1 MKATRIWSLL
11 AGSLLCLFLLAQG
24 VTEEVPLGGVQGLVT
39 MSENGRPLPGAT
51 VMLRPVVEAEYTRI
65 RSAETD
71 AAGAFHLRN
80 LPAGEYTIEAYAK
93 AHSLGE
99 SRITIAEGAPTALQ
113 LDLKPQA
120 PHLDLY
126 ASQRVFTPAEEPQFE
141 AHGFAE
147 LDAIQVEVFSLDI
160 QAVAKEGGIDDVVY
174 ALAYPGNREPNP
186 LARLGTKVATFDHT
200 ITRRDG
206 EGVFIEYVKV
216 PKLAPGLYWVRCTAG
231 PARKATFLN
240 VTSLSLVAKSAR
252 GEALCFASDIVT
264 GQPLAGTQ
272 VSYLGENGLAEG
284 GITGADGIVKFPLAG
299 APKQGR
305 TAMIASSGASRAVVG
320 FYSDA
325 NPETATRIFI
335 YTDRPVYRPGD
346 TVKFKGIVRRLEG
359 LKYAMVP
366 PQTATASLIDS
377 EGAAFKT
384 LDLAVDARGTFHGEF
399 SISAEA
405 RPAPISMEVAVGEAT
420 TTQWISVSAY
430 RKPEFTVVVEPER
443 PYYVRGDR
451 AKMTVKCE
459 YYHGGPVVGAKVSAS
474 ISKSPYWSY
483 APMDSESDDGSEDA
497 SYSDYGEYVDSVDAT
512 TDARG
517 IAVISFPTRQDN
529 EPETLEN
536 DQVYSVQAWVEA
548 PGGKYFDGKGAV
560 RVTRGEFGLAV
571 LLDEYIA
578 TSGQPVVATV
588 HATAHPDDRP
598 VAGQSL
604 SVRVG
609 REDWNGR
616 DVRFIEEQRMAVT
629 TGADGTARIE
639 FRPKRP
645 GSTVIKVSGDDRRGN
660 EVIASEYVWVEGPG
674 AAPSRPLPKA
684 NITVRLDKPSY
695 HVGDRAKV
703 LLRTSESGG
712 TALVT
717 VEGDR
722 IYASTTVAIENGA
735 AVVDLPVEAAF
746 APNAFVSVA
755 YVHGKQFM
763 EATRRLAVNLDAR
776 VLQVDVRPEKS
787 VVQPGDTVAYTIT
800 TKDDRGQP
808 VSADVSLGVVDEAI
822 YAIAP
827 DTTNIVEAF
836 YPKRYNAVSTGY
848 SFPEVYL
855 DGGDKAPKDL
865 KVRTKFLDT
874 AYWNPSVTT
883 DAAGSAV
890 VRVTLPDNITQ
901 WRATAVAAT
910 QGTAVGMGSSKLRAR
925 KPLMVR
931 LSAPAFLV
939 QRDRRTVTAV
949 VSNDTGA
956 DAKVEIEIA
965 SSGVALEGSLRRTL
979 SIKNGGQAQVALTAA
994 ARQTGTA
1001 RITAK
1006 AWIAGGAMDGVEA
1019 TLPVK
1024 AFGRAFAEN
1033 RAGEIDGV
1041 ETIPFIVRPG
1051 ADPGTGRVVI
1061 TLSPT
1066 LAASMLS
1073 SLDSLIDYP
1082 YGCVEQTMSRFMPAL
1097 VVDQTVRALGLPAP
1111 PRLAELPRITAD
1123 SLTRLATMQHGDGG
1137 WGWWENDESD
1147 PEMTAYVL
1155 EGLHR
1160 ARAAGFDTR
1169 GLEMRALDWAVRSFK
1184 QNNAR
1189 SWSRALRL
1197 ALLVQ
1202 LEQWGHKEFALAQF
1216 ESENLQQADAQ
1227 ELAYAIQFA
1236 QAASPDLVDSLVKR
1250 LVDKASGSGSFAWW
1264 EESRY
1269 GHETTAMALETLAA
1283 VRPAHPLLPRVVRW
1297 LLAERRG
1304 DGWVST
1310 RDTAHIL
1317 LALARYLPTTG
1328 ELTAKGAMHVIVNG
1342 AQRTTVALDAS
1353 LVVAPRIEIPIRD
1366 LRVGENTIRLQ
1377 REGAGRAYY
1386 TFEGTQTVA
1395 TERLG
1400 MLVNGS
1406 GIEVSR
1412 RYLRLEPRRMEDGTL
1427 RLVDSERAVDRVQAG
1442 DVLTVEVT
1450 LRSREDREYMLI
1462 EDPIPS
1468 GFRIVDRGAIDPY
1481 EEWVWWYSQMDAY
1494 DDRMAVFA
1502 RHLPRGTQTFRYTI
1516 RAENVGIAHALPCR
1530 AFDMYRP
1537 EVFGSSS
1544 ETVVEVQR

>member
-1 MKATRIWSLL
+1 MNAARLWSLL
-11 AGSLLCLFLLAQG
+11 AGALLCLFLLAQG
-24 VTEEVPLGGVQGLVT
+24 VTEEVPLGSVQGLVT

-65 RSAETD
+65 RSAETGAD
-71 AAGAFHLRN
+71 GAFRLRN

-99 SRITIAEGAPTALQ
+99 SRITVSEGTPTALQ
-113 LDLKPQA
+113 LDLKPQP

-126 ASQRVFTPAEEPQFE
+126 ASQRVFTPTEEPQFE

-147 LDAIQVEVFSLDI
+147 LDAIQVEVFSLDV
-160 QAVAKEGGIDDVVY
+160 QAVAKEGGVDDVVY

-186 LARLGTKVATFDHT
+186 LARLGTKVATFEHE

-264 GQPLAGTQ
+264 GAPLPGTD
-272 VSYLGENGLAEG
+272 VRYLGEDGLVEG
-284 GITGADGIVKFPLAG
+284 GTTGPDGVVRFPLAK

-305 TAMIASSGASRAVVG
+305 TAIVASHGASRAVVG
-320 FYSDA
+320 FYSDPSA
-325 NPETATRIFI
+325 ETDTRIFI

-346 TVKFKGIVRRLEG
+346 TVKFKGIVRRLAG
-359 LKYAMVP
+359 LQYAMVP
-366 PQTATASLIDS
+366 AQSASASLVDS
-377 EGAAFKT
+377 QGAVFQT
-384 LDLAVDARGTFHGEF
+384 LPIQVDAKGTFHGEF
-399 SISAEA
+399 AISAEA
-405 RPAPISMEVAVGEAT
+405 RPAPISMEVEVGQAT

-430 RKPEFTVVVEPER
+430 RKPEFTVSVEPER

-451 AKMTVKCE
+451 AKMVVRCE
-459 YYHGGPVVGAKVSAS
+459 YYHGGPVVGARVSAS
-474 ISKSPYWSY
+474 ISKSPYWSFP
-483 APMDSESDDGSEDA
+483 PMDSEPEESSDDV
-497 SYSDYGEYVDSVDAT
+497 SYSDYGEYVDSVEAT

-517 IAVISFPTRQDN
+517 VAVIEFPTRQDN
-529 EPETLEN
+529 EPETLES

-548 PGGKYFDGKGAV
+548 PGGKYFDGQGAV
-560 RVTRGEFGLAV
+560 KVTRGEFGLAV
-571 LLDEYIA
+571 VLDEYIA
-578 TSGQPVVATV
+578 TAGQPVVATV
-588 HATAHPDDRP
+588 HANAHPDERP
-598 VAGQSL
+598 VANQAL
-604 SVRVG
+604 SARIG
-609 REDWNGR
+609 REEWTGR
-616 DVRFIEEQRMAVT
+616 ELKFIEEQRMSLR
-629 TGADGTARIE
+629 TGADGTARLE

-645 GSTVIKVSGDDRRGN
+645 GSTVVKVSGDDRRGN
-660 EVIASEYVWVEGPG
+660 EVTASEYVWVEGPG

-684 NITVRLDKPSY
+684 NVTVRLDKQSY

-722 IYASTTVAIENGA
+722 IYAATTVAIENGA

-746 APNAFVSVA
+746 APNAFVSVS

-763 EATRRLAVNLDAR
+763 EATRRLSVNLDAR
-776 VLQVDVRPEKS
+776 VLDVKVEPDRT
-787 VVQPGDTVAYTIT
+787 VVQPGDTVTYTVT
-800 TKDDRGQP
+800 TKNDRGQP

-827 DTTNIVEAF
+827 DGTDIVESF
-836 YPKRYNAVSTGY
+836 YPKRVNSVSTGY
-848 SFPEVYL
+848 SFPEIYL

-874 AYWNPSVTT
+874 AYWNPSITT
-883 DAAGSAV
+883 DATGTAV
-890 VRVTLPDNITQ
+890 VRVPLPDNITQ

-910 QGTAVGMGSSKLRAR
+910 PATAVGMGSSKLRAR

-949 VSNDTGA
+949 VTNDTGA
-956 DAKVEIEIA
+956 DAQVELEVTA
-965 SSGVALEGSLRRTL
+965 SGVALEGASRRTL
-979 SIKNGGQAQVALTAA
+979 SIKNGGQAEIAYAIA
-994 ARQTGTA
+994 ARQTGAA

-1006 AWIAGGAMDGVEA
+1006 AWTAARQMDGVEA
-1019 TLPVK
+1019 VVPIK
-1024 AFGRAFAEN
+1024 PFGRAFSET
-1033 RAGEIDGV
+1033 RAGEVDGAENLSYV
-1041 ETIPFIVRPG
+1041 VRPG
-1051 ADPGTGRVVI
+1051 ADPGSGRIVV

-1097 VVDQTVRALGLPAP
+1097 VVDRTVRSLGLPVP
-1111 PRLAELPRITAD
+1111 PRLAELPRIAAD
-1123 SLTRLATMQHGDGG
+1123 SLTRLANMQHGDGG
-1137 WGWWENDESD
+1137 WGWWENDTSD

-1155 EGLHR
+1155 DGLHR
-1160 ARAAGFDTR
+1160 ARQAGFDTR
-1169 GLEMRALDWAVRSFK
+1169 GLEVRALDWVSRAFK
-1184 QNNAR
+1184 QSDAR
-1189 SWSRALRL
+1189 SWRRGERL

-1202 LEQWGHKEFALAQF
+1202 LAQWGRRDLAVSEFERESLAQ
-1216 ESENLQQADAQ
+1216 NDPR
-1227 ELAYAIQFA
+1227 ELAYALQFA
-1236 QAASPDLVDSLVKR
+1236 RLAKPELVDDLVKR
-1250 LVDKASGSGSFAWW
+1250 LVAKASGSGSYAWW
-1264 EESRY
+1264 SESRY
-1269 GHETTAMALETLAA
+1269 GHETTAAALQVLAE
-1283 VRPAHPLLPRVVRW
+1283 VRPANPLLPRVVRW

-1304 DGWVST
+1304 DEWTST

-1317 LALARYLPTTG
+1317 LALASYLPTTG
-1328 ELTAKGAMHVIVNG
+1328 ELTAKGAVRVLVNG
-1342 AQRTTVALDAS
+1342 RERAKYPLDAATIVS
-1353 LVVAPRIEIPIRD
+1353 PRVEIPLKD
-1366 LRVGENTIRLQ
+1366 LRVGDNTIRLE
-1377 REGAGRAYY
+1377 REGAGRFYY
-1386 TFEGTQTVA
+1386 AFEGTQTVA
-1395 TERLG
+1395 GEHLG

-1427 RLVDSERAVDRVQAG
+1427 RLMDSERPVDQVRAG

-1450 LRSREDREYMLI
+1450 LRSRDDREYLLI

-1468 GFRIVDRGAIDPY
+1468 GFRIVDRGAIDPW

-1502 RHLPRGTQTFRYTI
+1502 RHLPRGVQTFRYTI
-1516 RAENVGIAHALPCR
+1516 RAENVGVAHALPCR

-1544 ETVVEVQR
+1544 ETVVEVSR